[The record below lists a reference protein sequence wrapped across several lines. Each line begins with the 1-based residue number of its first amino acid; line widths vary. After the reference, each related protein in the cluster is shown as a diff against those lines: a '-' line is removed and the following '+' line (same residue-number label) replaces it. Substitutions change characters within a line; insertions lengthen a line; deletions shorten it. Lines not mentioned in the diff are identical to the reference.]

1 LEERKMNLV
10 SKLKSIFT
18 IIFSIIEFQNKTTHE
33 YILMFANVNSNT
45 NGELIVILSKLKI
58 VFGTYKNVGW

>member
-1 LEERKMNLV
+1 MNLV

-18 IIFSIIEFQNKTTHE
+18 IIFSIIEFQNKTTPE

-58 VFGTYKNVGW
+58 VFGTYKNIGW